1 MRCNPEYMQQREHRE
16 WYSFAAVPKNEGEK
30 TTQMKLG
37 FLLSILASL
46 AVLSLSAPLN
56 IDVAGPLK
64 IDADA
69 APQHIDADEA
79 MLEALASSLNVPDV
93 QVHNVG
99 ETELQIDAAS
109 SPRKV
114 RYIRIK
120 SRPGRNNYLSISWVG
135 CFDLF
140 GALLCIYLFSNFD
153 FLN

>member
-1 MRCNPEYMQQREHRE
+1 
-16 WYSFAAVPKNEGEK
+16 
-30 TTQMKLG
+30 MKLS

-64 IDADA
+64 IDAD
-69 APQHIDADEA
+69 ETV
-79 MLEALASSLNVPDV
+79 LEALASSLNVSDV
-93 QVHNVG
+93 QVHNAG

-109 SPRKV
+109 SSRKV
-114 RYIRIK
+114 RYIRIE
-120 SRPGRNNYLSISWVG
+120 SRPGRNNYLSISWVA

-140 GALLCIYLFSNFD
+140 GALLCIYLYSNFV